1 MTAICAQYIGPRLP
15 LHLTEV
21 PLPSKLDDGEVLVFI
36 ELAAICGSDLHTLSG
51 TRSERIHTTMGHEG
65 VGRVAQS
72 ARNTVRVGDRVTWS
86 LVDICGTCPA
96 CDVYDLPQ
104 KCQNVRKYGHDGPG
118 PSGTYGTHILLQK
131 GTMIQSVPI
140 KLHPQLAAT
149 ANCALAT
156 ACQLTADLPRPERA
170 LVLGAGLLGLYCAHL
185 LESIGWEVEILEKSD
200 ARLRTALSAGFKL
213 LSSTTDAV
221 GLIVEAAGS
230 SELLPWSYP
239 LLRPGGELRLA
250 GLVHPESQLGLS
262 AEDIIRRCW
271 TIRGYHNYHPIYLE
285 TALQTAPSFQARF
298 PKPFELG
305 PVFSLLEIN
314 QAIEAANSRS
324 HLRVFVT
331 PETKVGVPSVML
343 GTPKVLGALNSLEST
358 P

>member
-1 MTAICAQYIGPRLP
+1 MTAICAQFMGP
-15 LHLTEV
+15 LHPLRLTEV
-21 PLPSKLDDGEVLVFI
+21 PIPSQLDDGEVLVNI

-51 TRSERIHTTMGHEG
+51 TRSERIHTSMGHEG
-65 VGRVAQS
+65 VGRVMQS
-72 ARNTVRVGDRVTWS
+72 SRDTVRIGDRVTWS

-96 CDVYDLPQ
+96 CDAYDLPQ

-118 PSGTYGTHILLQK
+118 PSGTYATHILLQK
-131 GTMIQSVPI
+131 GTMIQPVPI

-156 ACQLTADLPRPERA
+156 ACQLTADLPKPEKA

-185 LESIGWEVEILEKSD
+185 LESIGWEVEILERSD
-200 ARLRTALSAGFKL
+200 SRLRTALSAGFKL

-221 GLIVEAAGS
+221 GLVVEAAGS
-230 SELLPWSYP
+230 SALLQCTYP

-250 GLVHPESQLGLS
+250 GLVHPESHLGLS

-271 TIRGYHNYHPIYLE
+271 TIRGFHNYHPLFLE

-298 PKPFELG
+298 PRPFELG

-314 QAIEAANSRS
+314 EAIEAANSRS
-324 HLRVFVT
+324 HLRVFVS
-331 PETKVGVPSVML
+331 PETRVGVPSVML
-343 GTPKVLGALNSLEST
+343 GTPKVLGGLSSPEST
-358 P
+358 L